1 MGRVKEGTAA
11 ILNLVSASI
20 LIGMTLLCFFLW
32 TRGIGTPEMFN
43 IYAHM
48 SRYMPIGATIVLVLN
63 CYRMKWADI
72 IWVGVALLSILF
84 FHQFDTMRQADFF
97 LDITI
102 ALIIF
107 VVLDFK
113 LVEFTKELRL
123 IFAGLMLIILLITA
137 YRIFS
142 EIPTPTSGN
151 SIWDKSNKLQEIW
164 INTNTIG
171 SSVMCSSF
179 LIATLLQSLDWTWA
193 KILKFVVYFIAL
205 ACTWVVQS
213 QAAFFAVVCFVLFD
227 AWPNFLKEKVRW
239 AYGVVYS
246 VFLIGI
252 FPLSLY
258 LANSS
263 NIDLFTGRE
272 DIWKQFYDTLFKVR
286 KQFLVGMPPFT
297 FKRGEQVLGNHNSY
311 NAILGG
317 FGLIGLVLI
326 SLFILYN
333 IWSLIIR
340 EETQAIQFSFI
351 IAFFAIL
358 LQSTMEDTLM
368 APYWIPITFCLLG
381 LAWQENPEIEEIY
394 DYSTNVFDQRD
405 EELEIEPSRK
415 NRRRL

>member
-1 MGRVKEGTAA
+1 
-11 ILNLVSASI
+11 
-20 LIGMTLLCFFLW
+20 
-32 TRGIGTPEMFN
+32 
-43 IYAHM
+43 
-48 SRYMPIGATIVLVLN
+48 
-63 CYRMKWADI
+63 
-72 IWVGVALLSILF
+72 
-84 FHQFDTMRQADFF
+84 
-97 LDITI
+97 
-102 ALIIF
+102 
-107 VVLDFK
+107 
-113 LVEFTKELRL
+113 
-123 IFAGLMLIILLITA
+123 
-137 YRIFS
+137 
-142 EIPTPTSGN
+142 
-151 SIWDKSNKLQEIW
+151 
-164 INTNTIG
+164 
-171 SSVMCSSF
+171 MCSSF

>member
-1 MGRVKEGTAA
+1 
-11 ILNLVSASI
+11 
-20 LIGMTLLCFFLW
+20 
-32 TRGIGTPEMFN
+32 
-43 IYAHM
+43 
-48 SRYMPIGATIVLVLN
+48 MPIPLVQRKKHN
-63 CYRMKWADI
+63 SVIPIRID
-72 IWVGVALLSILF
+72 ALTKFKIAAVPSFTRPIFLSDFLLINIL
-84 FHQFDTMRQADFF
+84 TMRQADFF

-239 AYGVVYS
+239 AYGVMYS

-252 FPLSLY
+252 FP
-258 LANSS
+258 
-263 NIDLFTGRE
+263 
-272 DIWKQFYDTLFKVR
+272 
-286 KQFLVGMPPFT
+286 
-297 FKRGEQVLGNHNSY
+297 
-311 NAILGG
+311 
-317 FGLIGLVLI
+317 
-326 SLFILYN
+326 
-333 IWSLIIR
+333 
-340 EETQAIQFSFI
+340 
-351 IAFFAIL
+351 
-358 LQSTMEDTLM
+358 
-368 APYWIPITFCLLG
+368 
-381 LAWQENPEIEEIY
+381 
-394 DYSTNVFDQRD
+394 
-405 EELEIEPSRK
+405 
-415 NRRRL
+415 